1 MSEPARFSLRN
12 IYLYLVCF
20 VTLLIVIFGAVNLVR
35 STVELA
41 YPDPMYYGPVFPD
54 REGNIDPAEQERQE
68 RAARDSQRR
77 NAVLGLVSSGT
88 FVLIAG
94 PVYGYHWRRIQDER
108 PARRQQPGD
117 PEPGDGD

>member
-1 MSEPARFSLRN
+1 MSDPARFSLRS

-41 YPDPMYYGPVFPD
+41 YPDPMYYGPVIPD
-54 REGNIDPAEQERQE
+54 REGTVDPAEQERQE
-68 RAARDSQRR
+68 RAIRDSQRR
-77 NAVLGLVSSGT
+77 NAVLSLVTSGT

-94 PVYGYHWRRIQDER
+94 PVYVYHWRRIQDEW
-108 PARRQQPGD
+108 PARRKQPPAGQPVND
-117 PEPGDGD
+117 